1 MHIPDQAAN
10 RVGLDELLD
19 LNRLEN
25 RMREFIYWYVRRPL
39 QKLPYKIAAMMPR
52 WLVYH
57 CAIRLAVNAS
67 GSKYPNQLVTELTVA
82 EALKR
87 WDEV

>member
-1 MHIPDQAAN
+1 
-10 RVGLDELLD
+10 
-19 LNRLEN
+19 
-25 RMREFIYWYVRRPL
+25 MREFIYWYVRRPL

-57 CAIRLAVNAS
+57 CAIRLIVNTS
-67 GSKYPNQLVTELTVA
+67 DSKYPNQVVPELTA
-82 EALKR
+82 MDALKR